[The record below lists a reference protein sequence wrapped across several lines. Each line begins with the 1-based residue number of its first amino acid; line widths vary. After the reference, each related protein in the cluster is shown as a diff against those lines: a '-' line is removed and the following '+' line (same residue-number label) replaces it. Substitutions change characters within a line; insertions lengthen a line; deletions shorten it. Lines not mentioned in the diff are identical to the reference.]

1 MADKVNDDVKLNGKA
16 KEILFQS
23 MELIMKNLKANM
35 DHLSKP
41 KYFAHTQKFINLV
54 YDEYKY
60 KIVCWAKFWAENK
73 TSIKKGDV
81 LVVMGI
87 KKLGQNKELQIE
99 LNDSA
104 DGKIF
109 KIN

>member
-41 KYFAHTQKFINLV
+41 KYFTHTQKFINLV
-54 YDEYKY
+54 YDGL
-60 KIVCWAKFWAENK
+60 VNK
-73 TSIKKGDV
+73 RRFFLLASGRSAFI
-81 LVVMGI
+81 
-87 KKLGQNKELQIE
+87 LQCF
-99 LNDSA
+99 A
-104 DGKIF
+104 G
-109 KIN
+109 